1 MSSSNTEKLKTYL
14 LSLTPEGREAF
25 AKECATTVGNLQQ
38 IIYVNK
44 KCGAPLA
51 IRIDK
56 ASNGQVRCDSLCPE
70 ADFDYLRNQELVA
83 QEC

>member
-1 MSSSNTEKLKTYL
+1 MSSSSVEKLKTYL
-14 LSLTPEGREAF
+14 SGLSVVGRKEF
-25 AKECATTVGNLQQ
+25 AKECLTTVGNLQQ

-56 ASNGQVRCDSLCPE
+56 ASKGEVPCDSLCPE
-70 ADFDYLRNQELVA
+70 ADFDYLRNQALTV
-83 QEC
+83 

>member
-1 MSSSNTEKLKTYL
+1 MSLANTEQLKEFL
-14 LSLTPEGREAF
+14 LSMKPVERESF
-25 AKECATTVGNLQQ
+25 AKACLTTVGNLQQ

-56 ASNGQVRCDSLCPE
+56 ASNGKVTCDSLCPD
-70 ADFDYLRNQELVA
+70 ADFDYLRNQALTA
-83 QEC
+83 

>member
-1 MSSSNTEKLKTYL
+1 MSSSNVELLKNYL
-14 LSLTPEGREAF
+14 LKLTPEARKDF
-25 AKECATTVGNLQQ
+25 AKECSTTVGNLQQ

-56 ASNGQVRCDSLCPE
+56 ASKGKVPCDLLCPE
-70 ADFDYLRNQELVA
+70 ADFDYLRNQPISA
-83 QEC
+83 

>member
-1 MSSSNTEKLKTYL
+1 MPLANTEQLKNFL
-14 LSLTPEGREAF
+14 LSIKPMEREAF
-25 AKECATTVGNLQQ
+25 AKACLTTVGNLQQ

-56 ASNGQVRCDSLCPE
+56 ASKGVVTCDSLCPD
-70 ADFDYLRNQELVA
+70 ADFDYLRNQALTA
-83 QEC
+83 

>member
-1 MSSSNTEKLKTYL
+1 MSSSSVEKLKTYL
-14 LSLTPEGREAF
+14 SGLSVEGRKDF
-25 AKECATTVGNLQQ
+25 AKECLTTVGNLQQ

-56 ASNGQVRCDSLCPE
+56 ASKGEVPCDSLCPE
-70 ADFDYLRNQELVA
+70 ADFDYLRNQALTV
-83 QEC
+83 

>member
-1 MSSSNTEKLKTYL
+1 MSSSNVELLKNYL
-14 LSLTPEGREAF
+14 LGLAPEARKDF
-25 AKECATTVGNLQQ
+25 AKECSTTVGNLQQ

-56 ASNGQVRCDSLCPE
+56 ASKGKVPCDLLCPE
-70 ADFDYLRNQELVA
+70 ADFDYLRNQLISA
-83 QEC
+83 

>member
-1 MSSSNTEKLKTYL
+1 MSSSSSEKLKIYL
-14 LSLTPEGREAF
+14 LGLTPEAREVF
-25 AKECATTVGNLQQ
+25 AKECSTTVGNLQQ

-56 ASNGQVRCDSLCPE
+56 ASGGKVPCDSLCPE
-70 ADFDYLRNQELVA
+70 ADFNYLRNQALTA
-83 QEC
+83 

>member
-1 MSSSNTEKLKTYL
+1 MTQSNTEQLKNYL
-14 LSLTPEGREAF
+14 SGLTLEGRKTF
-25 AKECATTVGNLQQ
+25 AKECLTTVGNLQQ

-56 ASNGQVRCDSLCPE
+56 ASAGKVRCDSLCPE
-70 ADFDYLRNQELVA
+70 ADFDYLRNQN
-83 QEC
+83 

>member
-1 MSSSNTEKLKTYL
+1 MSSSNTEQLKNYL
-14 LSLTPEGREAF
+14 LGLTSEGRETF
-25 AKECATTVGNLQQ
+25 AKECSTTVGNLQQ

-56 ASNGQVRCDSLCPE
+56 ASKGQVRCDSLCPE
-70 ADFDYLRNQELVA
+70 ADFDYLRNQELTA
-83 QEC
+83 